1 MNEARPLP
9 KARLL
14 PALAQARIAR
24 VYSAEAL
31 ALDNDPEVLRLRAEG
46 HLVVA
51 VPGVRIV
58 MYRHRKRQEAGSPP
72 DAPGAASCP

>member
-1 MNEARPLP
+1 MNEARPLA

-14 PALAQARIAR
+14 TALAQARVAR

-31 ALDNDPEVLRLRAEG
+31 DSDPEVLRLRAEG

-51 VPGVRIV
+51 LPHVRLVIYRPRMRNEPGT
-58 MYRHRKRQEAGSPP
+58 QPE
-72 DAPGAASCP
+72 APGATPCP